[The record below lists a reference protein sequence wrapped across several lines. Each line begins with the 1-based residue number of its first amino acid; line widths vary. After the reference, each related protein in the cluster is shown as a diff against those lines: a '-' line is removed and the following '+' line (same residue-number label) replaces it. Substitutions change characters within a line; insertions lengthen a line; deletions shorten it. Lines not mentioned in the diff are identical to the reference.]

1 MCRCDPFKSKVISRM
16 VLILLV
22 ISSFGCGASRT
33 VINKAQESVTIKY
46 QIIEIPNFKKTN
58 LEWVPYDSYTEIPDL
73 VAERL
78 RDTNRFKRITRN
90 ESDGL
95 SDSDV
100 LIVKGTVTGF
110 DRGCKFCE
118 WFSLGINDNG
128 KGTVYVWV
136 KLIDKKTGRT
146 ITDASINGRA
156 SDPGYGRSRYLR
168 VSEEIVELIENIS
181 DGKIEAM

>member
-1 MCRCDPFKSKVISRM
+1 MHKVDCYKTNFVSGLTL
-16 VLILLV
+16 LILL
-22 ISSFGCGASRT
+22 ISSTGCGASRT
-33 VINKAQESVTIKY
+33 VINKAPESSTVKY
-46 QIIEIPNFKKTN
+46 HIIEIPNFKKTN

-90 ESDGL
+90 ESYGI

-136 KLIDKKTGRT
+136 KFIDKKTGRT

-168 VSEEIVELIENIS
+168 VSEEIVELIENIK

>member
-1 MCRCDPFKSKVISRM
+1 MHRFNFIKTKIILQM
-16 VLILLV
+16 VLIFLV
-22 ISSFGCGASRT
+22 ISTFGCGASRT
-33 VINKAQESVTIKY
+33 VINKAPEGSLVRY
-46 QIIEIPNFKKTN
+46 QIIEIPNFNKTN

-73 VAERL
+73 VAEKL
-78 RDTNRFKRITRN
+78 RDTNRFKRIMRN
-90 ESDGL
+90 ELNGS
-95 SDSDV
+95 SNSDV

-156 SDPGYGRSRYLR
+156 SSPGYGRSRYIR
-168 VSEEIVELIENIS
+168 VSEEIVELIEKTNGG
-181 DGKIEAM
+181 DNKAM